1 MPADPTAHVGPD
13 DPRYPALVRGFNLRW
28 VGSPAFV
35 QLCDSTED
43 VRAAVQHAVD
53 HDLRVTVRGGGHC
66 YEDFVSGNDGGMIID
81 LTPMHDVG
89 FDAAAGAYVIEGGCT
104 LWNVYW
110 NLYRRYGVA
119 LPAGSC
125 YSVGAGGHI
134 TGGGYGLLARLHGL
148 TVDHLDAV
156 EVVHVGEDRQ
166 ARVVVVARD
175 SADEDERGLLWAH
188 QGGGGGNFGVVTR
201 FFFREL
207 PRAPS
212 EAHLVTMAWNW
223 KNPDGT
229 PLGLR
234 AFAAIVRNYG
244 EFFAAHSAVGSP
256 YSGLFA
262 LLHLFQSANGQIT
275 LAAQYVGDE
284 PERLDDFV
292 AAMCGGAAP
301 PPVAPRAGVGYHATP
316 PPTISPRC
324 LPWLYATQL
333 LDGSGPN
340 QRGKYK
346 SAYMRRP
353 FPDEQIA
360 ILYDALSAPSHPNR
374 QALVQ
379 VDSYGCQVNAVA
391 PGATPVPQRSSIM
404 KLQYQTYWTDPADD
418 APNLA
423 WIRGLYERMYGPRG
437 PVPDALMDGCYV
449 NYPDVDL
456 VDWQQLYYKDD
467 YARLRAVKARW
478 DPLDVFH
485 HRQSVELPP

>member
-1 MPADPTAHVGPD
+1 MPDSPTARVGPARSALPD
-13 DPRYPALVRGFNLRW
+13 ARAWLQPALGRP
-28 VGSPAFV
+28 PAFV

-66 YEDFVSGNDGGMIID
+66 YENFVSGNDGGVIVD
-81 LTPMHDVG
+81 LTPMHGVYRDE
-89 FDAAAGAYVIEGGCT
+89 AAGAYVIEGGCT

-156 EVVHVGEDRQ
+156 ELVHVDGEGKAHIR
-166 ARVVVVARD
+166 VVARD
-175 SADEDERGLLWAH
+175 SPRGGRAQPAVGPPGWRGRELRRRDALL
-188 QGGGGGNFGVVTR
+188 
-201 FFFREL
+201 L
-207 PRAPS
+207 PRAAPGA
-212 EAHLVTMAWNW
+212 ERGAPRDDGVGLETQ
-223 KNPDGT
+223 DGT
-229 PLGLR
+229 LLDPDQFG
-234 AFAAIVRNYG
+234 AIVRNYG
-244 EFFAAHSAVGSP
+244 EFFAANSAVGSP

-284 PERLDDFV
+284 PRRLDDFV
-292 AAMCGGAAP
+292 AAMIGGEAPPAVAPRGAVGYHGAP
-301 PPVAPRAGVGYHATP
+301 PPSIT
-316 PPTISPRC
+316 PRC

-346 SAYMRRP
+346 SAYMLEP

-360 ILYDALSAPSHPNR
+360 ALYAGWRTLARQSAGARAGRLLRLPGQR
-374 QALVQ
+374 RRARCDRGAAALVDHEAAVSDLLDRPGRRRAQ
-379 VDSYGCQVNAVA
+379 PHVD
-391 PGATPVPQRSSIM
+391 P
-404 KLQYQTYWTDPADD
+404 
-418 APNLA
+418 
-423 WIRGLYERMYGPRG
+423 
-437 PVPDALMDGCYV
+437 
-449 NYPDVDL
+449 
-456 VDWQQLYYKDD
+456 
-467 YARLRAVKARW
+467 
-478 DPLDVFH
+478 
-485 HRQSVELPP
+485 

>member
-1 MPADPTAHVGPD
+1 MPDSPTARVGPG
-13 DPRYPALVRGFNLRW
+13 DPRYPTLVRGFNLRW
-28 VGSPAFV
+28 VGAPSFV
-35 QLCDSTED
+35 QLCDSAQD

-53 HDLRVTVRGGGHC
+53 NDLRVTVRGGGHC
-66 YEDFVSGNDGGMIID
+66 YENFVSGNDGGVIID
-81 LTPMHDVG
+81 LTPMHGVYRDEV
-89 FDAAAGAYVIEGGCT
+89 AGAYVIEGGCT

-156 EVVHVGEDRQ
+156 ELVHVDGEGKAHIR
-166 ARVVVVARD
+166 VVARD
-175 SADEDERGLLWAH
+175 SAEADERSLLWAH

-207 PRAPS
+207 PRAPG
-212 EAHLVTMAWNW
+212 EAHLLTMAWDW
-223 KNPDGT
+223 QHLGPDEFT
-229 PLGLR
+229 T
-234 AFAAIVRNYG
+234 IVRNYG
-244 EFFAAHSAVGSP
+244 EFFAANSEVGSP
-256 YSGLFA
+256 YSGLFG
-262 LLHLFQSANGQIT
+262 LLHLFQRANGQIT

-284 PERLDDFV
+284 PQRLDEFK
-292 AAMCGGAAP
+292 AAMLAGEAPAA
-301 PPVAPRAGVGYHATP
+301 VAPRGPVGYHGTSA
-316 PPTISPRC
+316 PTISPRR

-346 SAYMRRP
+346 SAYMLEP
-353 FPDEQIA
+353 FPDDQIA
-360 ILYDALSAPSHPNR
+360 VLYAELADPQHPNP

-379 VDSYGCQVNAVA
+379 VDSYGCEVNAVA
-391 PGATPVPQRSSIM
+391 PGETAVPQRSSIM

-418 APNLA
+418 EVNLA

-437 PVPDALMDGCYV
+437 PLPDALMDGCYV

-456 VDWQQLYYKDD
+456 EDWQYLYYKDD
-467 YARLRAVKARW
+467 YARLTAVKGRW
-478 DPLDVFH
+478 DPLDVFNH
-485 HRQSVELPP
+485 AQSIELP